1 MTKTLLSLL
10 IVMTL
15 AICAYCAYPSSEI
28 VIAPLEAWDTTQVG
42 TAKDL
47 SVTVPAVSPYT
58 YELSYKHKTT
68 NAVTVCEGVG
78 GTGTC
83 LTREYTG
90 TPATGQFYID
100 PNNSKLTF
108 NSAQAGLVYYCA
120 FTSLGSYVR
129 ITWNNDVA
137 TEIMSIEDAL
147 MGDGF
152 KHSLISFADETYDLG
167 SLQKRWRALY
177 AKTIYVDS
185 LVTNGTATP
194 TIVPTNSPTATNTI
208 TPTST
213 IVPTPTNTSTSTAT
227 ETATPTATP
236 TQFEANVGLFQSL
249 TVRDILDYGTL
260 RQIGTSTPTA
270 TGTAS
275 PTPTYTPTVT
285 ATPTATSTP
294 ISTPTM
300 TATPT
305 ATATSTQIT
314 SNIVYFGKGYAGPT
328 PQSTPRIS
336 IDGGNGSITIQPSA
350 DAGKSIISRSTGAV
364 QMASLDENGLLDVQG
379 ITVWNDVSWGVAAE
393 DATVSLAGTIVRA
406 WTLTANVTAD
416 LPTASGN
423 DGKMLVCKTV
433 ENGTAWV
440 LTLDAYLAEKIDNAA
455 TLALN
460 PGQCAWLMAYSGNW
474 IILAQGGS

>member
-275 PTPTYTPTVT
+275 PTPTYTSTVT
-285 ATPTATSTP
+285 ATPTVTSTP
-294 ISTPTM
+294 TATGTATATPTM

-305 ATATSTQIT
+305 STPNTWNESFSYAYSINGGSINYGQSSAQFNNSGSSMQLSYHFAFGDQYGQKRVLETITVYMFLADSSDTLIDMWCLEPNSASTTPITILADSTNTQGSGAWVTKVYTLITPTATSR
-314 SNIVYFGKGYAGPT
+314 AGAHVH
-328 PQSTPRIS
+328 
-336 IDGGNGSITIQPSA
+336 IDL
-350 DAGKSIISRSTGAV
+350 KW
-364 QMASLDENGLLDVQG
+364 EN
-379 ITVWNDVSWGVAAE
+379 
-393 DATVSLAGTIVRA
+393 DATASHVIVSDVCLSGT
-406 WTLTANVTAD
+406 W
-416 LPTASGN
+416 
-423 DGKMLVCKTV
+423 
-433 ENGTAWV
+433 
-440 LTLDAYLAEKIDNAA
+440 A
-455 TLALN
+455 TR
-460 PGQCAWLMAYSGNW
+460 
-474 IILAQGGS
+474 